1 MPWGPKQ
8 VGIGLAMAFGVF
20 VAVQLTVLVF
30 YAAGYDFRPDDVG
43 DIFVKAGKVAQYADE
58 RLQSA
63 ANSAPLPA
71 PPDLLADRTSLEIL
85 IWINILSQV
94 AFFGVVGLA
103 SGQTFR
109 GLVTA
114 FGLDHYALR
123 SVWRPAL
130 AMIAAYVF
138 VVLYSILAESLG
150 IGILEP
156 RSTVPTE
163 ILRYGSTTA
172 AASAMIVIGA
182 PVSEEFLFRGFMFGG
197 LLRWGFWPAAALS
210 SLLFTL
216 LHFDPGS
223 VIPFFCIGLAMCW
236 LFRSRGTLWDSM
248 IFHCLFNSTSLII
261 LLSVGS

>member
-20 VAVQLTVLVF
+20 VAVQLVVVAF
-30 YAAGYDFRPDDVG
+30 YVAGYDFRPEDAGDV
-43 DIFVKAGKVAQYADE
+43 FVKAGRVAAYADR
-58 RLQSA
+58 RLQAA
-63 ANSAPLPA
+63 ANSAPLSV
-71 PPDLLADRTSLEIL
+71 PPHLLADRTSLELL

-109 GLVTA
+109 GLVA
-114 FGLDHYALR
+114 ALGLNHYHLK
-123 SVWRPAL
+123 SIWRPAL
-130 AMIAAYVF
+130 AMIAAYIF
-138 VVLYSILAESLG
+138 VILYSIVVEALG

-156 RSTVPTE
+156 QSTVPTE
-163 ILRYGSTTA
+163 ILRYGSTAA

-248 IFHCLFNSTSLII
+248 IFHGLFNGTSLVI
-261 LLSVGS
+261 LLAVGS